1 MVKNKL
7 STVMD
12 GATDRSVIV
21 NKFAVLTSKLQCFI
35 QPPNTWINHESWEDT
50 WRARSASLLLRSGGS
65 PQRGPELKPCSLRAS
80 HGNGKLPH
88 SLYFANSIH
97 IGLLCI
103 FDVFRKNNYGEMNE

>member
-35 QPPNTWINHESWEDT
+35 QPSNTWDKSRKLGGHMASAKREPITEVWGKPPAGS
-50 WRARSASLLLRSGGS
+50 RAKTL
-65 PQRGPELKPCSLRAS
+65 
-80 HGNGKLPH
+80 
-88 SLYFANSIH
+88 
-97 IGLLCI
+97 
-103 FDVFRKNNYGEMNE
+103 